1 MAIKSGEIITYKNLV
16 DHFLDWVENRAGI
29 ININNLNNVPT
40 SWKSYDKTIVVERA
54 DVHENQP
61 INNVGVQIN
70 LDTNSTPKVVTMATI
85 KSEFNDFM
93 ETRGLANYQNIDTP
107 VTTRGIINFWNSV
120 AAFCS
125 TNIQL
130 VSAGVTF
137 NDSDIDRNV
146 RRMYKSNR
154 NWASI
159 PNIGNGE
166 LIIASDITTM
176 LGNLEEVVNNVS
188 KMHQIVYNISA
199 FSSTSS
205 SCSCSSCSSSSSS
218 MYIAYMNI

>member
-93 ETRGLANYQNIDTP
+93 ETRGLANYQNVNTP

-137 NDSDIDRNV
+137 NDSDIDRNT

-159 PNIGNGE
+159 PDIGNGE
-166 LIIASDITTM
+166 LIIASDITAM
-176 LGNLEEVVNNVS
+176 LANLEEVVNNVS

-205 SCSCSSCSSSSSS
+205 SCSSSSCSSSSSS